1 MIKIFSQVLAALT
14 LGFLA
19 SSAFAEGD
27 IQIKDAWVPTAPP
40 GVKVMAAYLEIKNTG
55 KQQQVLTGA
64 SSPAFGK
71 IEIHRSVIQGNVA
84 RMEHQKE
91 LAIPANASVLLQ
103 QGGLHLM
110 LMDLKKPLASGD
122 QVSLTFIF
130 GNGEKIAA
138 TAIVRSGKMEGM
150 EERGAMDHSG
160 HGGHKH

>member
-19 SSAFAEGD
+19 SNVWANGD
-27 IQIKDAWVPTAPP
+27 IQVKDAWVQAAPP
-40 GVKVMAAYLEIKNTG
+40 GVKVMAAYLEIKNNG
-55 KQQQVLTGA
+55 KQQQVLTGV

-84 RMEHQKE
+84 RMDHLKE
-91 LAIPANASVLLQ
+91 LTIPANASVLLQ

-110 LMDLKKPLASGD
+110 LMDVKKPLASGD
-122 QVSLTFIF
+122 QVPLAFIF

-150 EERGAMDHSG
+150 GEGGTMDHSG

>member
-1 MIKIFSQVLAALT
+1 MIKIFSQILAALT

-27 IQIKDAWVPTAPP
+27 IHIKDAWVPVAPP

-55 KQQQVLTGA
+55 KQQVLTGV

-84 RMEHQKE
+84 RMEHLKE

-110 LMDLKKPLASGD
+110 LMDVKKPLASGD
-122 QVSLTFIF
+122 QVSMTFIF

-150 EERGAMDHSG
+150 GEGGAMDHSG